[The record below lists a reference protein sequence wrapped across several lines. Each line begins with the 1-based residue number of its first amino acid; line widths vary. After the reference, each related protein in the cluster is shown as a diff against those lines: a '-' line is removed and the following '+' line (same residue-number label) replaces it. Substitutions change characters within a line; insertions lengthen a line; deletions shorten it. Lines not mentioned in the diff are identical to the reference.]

1 MFHAVFRAHLRQS
14 REQAAA
20 AANDAV
26 YTFHQQP
33 LLVTRGLRSWWNIPH
48 DIASHG
54 LGGVGGGK
62 LYLSF

>member
-26 YTFHQQP
+26 YPFHQQP
-33 LLVTRGLRSWWNIPH
+33 RLVMCGLRSWWNIPH

-54 LGGVGGGK
+54 LGGG
-62 LYLSF
+62 LSFIYLFI